1 MSIRLSETQ
10 LVMLSAAAQRDDRC
24 LSLPQTLKGGAAQKV
39 VAKLI
44 ATGLVKEIKAKEG
57 TPIWRRDDQ
66 RGQPFA
72 LKLTATG
79 LKAIAID
86 DSEAKEANEPRKAR
100 AAPPARKAA
109 AMKVKA
115 KTETFP
121 SAAQTRNDVV
131 EPARSIGA
139 KADLVLAAT
148 TPRRGSKLADVL
160 AMMSRKDGAAIEEL
174 MAATDWLPHTT
185 RAALTGLRKRGFQI
199 ERRRDEKVTRYW
211 IAGLRSIESAAEE
224 SVPSAEGSNA
234 GEETN
239 AAGDAVALAASAGVG
254 AASSPAI
261 AV

>member
-1 MSIRLSETQ
+1 
-10 LVMLSAAAQRDDRC
+10 
-24 LSLPQTLKGGAAQKV
+24 
-39 VAKLI
+39 
-44 ATGLVKEIKAKEG
+44 
-57 TPIWRRDDQ
+57 
-66 RGQPFA
+66 
-72 LKLTATG
+72 
-79 LKAIAID
+79 
-86 DSEAKEANEPRKAR
+86 
-100 AAPPARKAA
+100 
-109 AMKVKA
+109 MKVKA
-115 KTETFP
+115 KTEAFP

-239 AAGDAVALAASAGVG
+239 AACDAVALASAGVG